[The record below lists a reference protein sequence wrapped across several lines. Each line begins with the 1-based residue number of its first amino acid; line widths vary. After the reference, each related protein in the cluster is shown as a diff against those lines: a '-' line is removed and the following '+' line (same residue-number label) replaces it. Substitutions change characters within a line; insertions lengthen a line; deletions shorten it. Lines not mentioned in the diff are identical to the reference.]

1 MLYKVLCAA
10 LLVASGEALKISSGV
25 SRREAVAKAASVALP
40 FVIAPAFA
48 EEIKYKRAGDA
59 NIYARADAGTLTAE
73 RAIKRAKSG
82 DLADGSSATVCH
94 MQTEHSAAFPG
105 SLYPSPFPSPE
116 LLSHAL
122 LPSCSLAAAVRGARQ
137 AD

>member
-10 LLVASGEALKISSGV
+10 LLVASGEALKISAGV

-105 SLYPSPFPSPE
+105 SLYPPPFPSPE